1 MEGSMEGFDGRF
13 RQTDSIAVIFP
24 KPRKKLG
31 NARKRQS
38 SQKKWPFFCAR
49 MRFIFELCQEM
60 QKIRHSSCC
69 FEAFLPIFQ

>member
-1 MEGSMEGFDGRF
+1 MEGLMEGF
-13 RQTDSIAVIFP
+13 RQTVSPDGLHRGHLP
-24 KPRKKLG
+24 KTTKKLG